1 MIFYKTM
8 VNIYEKNALITGAT
22 GGIGLAIVEVLSKKF
37 NLILVA
43 RNEKKLD
50 EISSKN
56 NSILKCMKCDLSDV
70 NEIKVLTE
78 KIIKDKINVD
88 ILVNNAG
95 INNDSLFLRMNSD
108 KWEDVIKTNLTS
120 NFHLTNQ
127 ISKLMIK
134 QRWGRIINITSV
146 VGHTGNLGQANYSAS
161 KAGIIGMSK
170 SIALELAKRN
180 ITVNCI
186 SPGFIE
192 SNMTDLLSEN
202 QKESILKKIPLESIG
217 SPYDVA
223 YCVNFLAS
231 EESRYITGETIHVNG
246 GLAML

>member
-1 MIFYKTM
+1 MK
-8 VNIYEKNALITGAT
+8 KNALITGAT

-56 NSILKCMKCDLSDV
+56 SSVLKCMKCDLSDV

-78 KIIKDKINVD
+78 KLIKDKINVD

>member
-1 MIFYKTM
+1 MK
-8 VNIYEKNALITGAT
+8 KNALITGAT

-56 NSILKCMKCDLSDV
+56 NSILKCIKCDLSDV

-78 KIIKDKINVD
+78 KIIKDNINVD

-108 KWEDVIKTNLTS
+108 KWENVIKTNLTS
-120 NFHLTNQ
+120 NFHLTSQ

>member
-1 MIFYKTM
+1 MK
-8 VNIYEKNALITGAT
+8 KNALITGAT
-22 GGIGLAIVEVLSKKF
+22 GGIGLAIVKVLSKKF

-56 NSILKCMKCDLSDV
+56 SSVLKCMKCDLSDV
-70 NEIKVLTE
+70 NEIKILTQ

>member
-1 MIFYKTM
+1 MK
-8 VNIYEKNALITGAT
+8 KNALITGAT
-22 GGIGLAIVEVLSKKF
+22 GGIGLAIVKVLSKKF

-78 KIIKDKINVD
+78 KIIKDNINVD

>member
-1 MIFYKTM
+1 MK
-8 VNIYEKNALITGAT
+8 KNALITGAT

-70 NEIKVLTE
+70 NEIKILTE
-78 KIIKDKINVD
+78 KIIKDNINVD

>member
-1 MIFYKTM
+1 MK
-8 VNIYEKNALITGAT
+8 KNALITGAT

-78 KIIKDKINVD
+78 KITKDKINVD

>member
-1 MIFYKTM
+1 MK
-8 VNIYEKNALITGAT
+8 KNALITGAT

-56 NSILKCMKCDLSDV
+56 SSVLKCMKCDLSDV

-108 KWEDVIKTNLTS
+108 KWENVIKTNLTS

-146 VGHTGNLGQANYSAS
+146 VGHTGNVGQANYSAS

>member
-1 MIFYKTM
+1 MK
-8 VNIYEKNALITGAT
+8 KNALITGAT

-146 VGHTGNLGQANYSAS
+146 VGHTGNVGQANYSAS

-180 ITVNCI
+180 ITVNCV

>member
-1 MIFYKTM
+1 
-8 VNIYEKNALITGAT
+8 
-22 GGIGLAIVEVLSKKF
+22 
-37 NLILVA
+37 
-43 RNEKKLD
+43 
-50 EISSKN
+50 
-56 NSILKCMKCDLSDV
+56 
-70 NEIKVLTE
+70 
-78 KIIKDKINVD
+78 
-88 ILVNNAG
+88 
-95 INNDSLFLRMNSD
+95 
-108 KWEDVIKTNLTS
+108 
-120 NFHLTNQ
+120 
-127 ISKLMIK
+127 
-134 QRWGRIINITSV
+134 

-180 ITVNCI
+180 ITVNCV

>member
-1 MIFYKTM
+1 MK
-8 VNIYEKNALITGAT
+8 KNALITGAT
-22 GGIGLAIVEVLSKKF
+22 GGIGLAIVKVLSKKF

-70 NEIKVLTE
+70 NEIKVLTD

>member
-1 MIFYKTM
+1 MK
-8 VNIYEKNALITGAT
+8 KNALITGAT

-56 NSILKCMKCDLSDV
+56 NSILKCIKCDLSDV

>member
-1 MIFYKTM
+1 MK
-8 VNIYEKNALITGAT
+8 KNALITGAT

-56 NSILKCMKCDLSDV
+56 NSILKCIKCDLSDV
-70 NEIKVLTE
+70 NEIKVLTD

-146 VGHTGNLGQANYSAS
+146 VGHTGNVGQANYSAS

>member
-1 MIFYKTM
+1 MK
-8 VNIYEKNALITGAT
+8 KNALITGAT

-56 NSILKCMKCDLSDV
+56 SSVLKCMKCDLSDV
-70 NEIKVLTE
+70 NEIKILTQ

>member
-1 MIFYKTM
+1 MK
-8 VNIYEKNALITGAT
+8 KNALITGAT

-56 NSILKCMKCDLSDV
+56 SSVLKCMKCDLSDV

-180 ITVNCI
+180 ITVNCV